1 VLDDVKHVIPSYDAI
16 LLISPKRTDDARLT
30 SALNPLLG
38 SIDVAT
44 MREANA
50 RASKG
55 QETPDTVARW
65 LLEQTG
71 KK

>member
-16 LLISPKRTDDARLT
+16 LLISPKRAGDASLT
-30 SALNPLLG
+30 TALDPLLG

-65 LLEQTG
+65 LLDQVA
-71 KK
+71 KR